1 MTGMT
6 GIIINLII
14 ILDVILAIPMMYEV
28 YEIISLEV
36 KDDFENL
43 NFYLYPAIFINLPLL
58 FIE

>member
-6 GIIINLII
+6 EIIVNLIV
-14 ILDVILAIPMMYEV
+14 ILDVILAIPIMYEV

-36 KDDFENL
+36 KDDFENF
-43 NFYLYPAIFINLPLL
+43 NFYLYPAILINLPLL